1 MLEVDPVLPQRLSG
15 GDMTLNRTPRALI
28 TWLLADKSVS
38 QTSGLDPYPA
48 TELPRQHGNRPG
60 DRTNTQVIS

>member
-48 TELPRQHGNRPG
+48 TELPR
-60 DRTNTQVIS
+60 